1 METLTLNDGT
11 QIRGHYIE
19 TETRLFL
26 YCFEITLAESVQLLN
41 DPEKTKV
48 IRMER
53 YGETSEV
60 RGYKH
65 LYSVSEDRLKKLLN
79 SMMEKEKQRKM

>member
-65 LYSVSEDRLKKLLN
+65 LYSVSEEMNGDMICAALKK
-79 SMMEKEKQRKM
+79 K